1 MNHSRLRLLSY
12 VVMAYMLLAF
22 TWWSVLLFIK
32 NTDAFQ
38 AKNELLTLR
47 IASEIQFNGAN
58 REQYLALLEQQKDL
72 NREYKKQEWMILGEG
87 IVFII
92 ILLVGIY
99 LVDRGYRREVA
110 TAKQKRNF
118 LLSITHELKS
128 PIASIQLVLETFLKR
143 ELTRPMMH
151 KLSANALKETKRLYT
166 LVNDLLLSARLEEAY
181 QINMQEVDIS
191 LLINDLVSEL
201 EEKYPNAKFEI
212 DEKGELPN
220 VQGDINGL
228 TSVFLNLFEN
238 AIKYSKDSPKIIADL
253 KQEGKY
259 LKIDIVDEGI
269 GISDKE
275 KKMVF
280 QKFYRIGS
288 EDTRA
293 TKGTGLGLYIVKS
306 IIKAHQG
313 TIKILNNQPQGTIM
327 SLKLP
332 ILQTS

>member
-12 VVMAYMLLAF
+12 LVMAYMLLAF
-22 TWWSVLLFIK
+22 AWWSVLLFIK
-32 NTDAFQ
+32 NADAFQ

-47 IASEIQFNGAN
+47 IASEMQFNGVN
-58 REQYLALLEQQKDL
+58 SEQYLALLEQQVEL
-72 NREYKKQEWMILGEG
+72 NNEYRTQEWMILGEG

-99 LVDRGYRREVA
+99 LIDRGYRREVA

-143 ELTRPMMH
+143 ELARPMVN

-166 LVNDLLLSARLEEAY
+166 LVNDLLLSAKLEEAY

-191 LLINDLVSEL
+191 LLINDLVAEL
-201 EEKYPNAKFEI
+201 EEKYPNAELEVY
-212 DEKGELPN
+212 EKGDFPN
-220 VQGDINGL
+220 VQGDLSGL
-228 TSVFLNLFEN
+228 TSVFTNLFEN
-238 AIKYSKDSPKIIADL
+238 AIKYSKDAPKVIANL
-253 KQEGKY
+253 KQEDKHIE
-259 LKIDIVDEGI
+259 IDIADEGI

-280 QKFYRIGS
+280 QKFYRVGN

-313 TIKILNNQPQGTIM
+313 TIKILNNEPRGTVM
-327 SLKLP
+327 RLKLP
-332 ILQTS
+332 ILQA